1 MPFAYS
7 VRSQAHRSDGFT
19 LVELI
24 VVVVI
29 VGILASVGIP
39 AFLSAADKAKQAE
52 ASVLASA
59 YIRATQAYYVS
70 HSTPPLTEL
79 DLAEFVQINGCDSG
93 TAKGS
98 SNPVQC
104 KYVVGNSPRRS
115 KYWNS
120 ASGIFNVVLQQAP
133 GKTAVVVVPAGAYM
147 NKGFGVIGCFN
158 HASVSTKVIKRAER
172 GWLTGGN
179 HDAEAMASIRKF
191 C

>member
-1 MPFAYS
+1 MPFVHSACFHDHKS
-7 VRSQAHRSDGFT
+7 GGFT
-19 LVELI
+19 LVELVI
-24 VVVVI
+24 VIFI

-52 ASVLASA
+52 ASVLAST

-70 HSTPPLTEL
+70 HSMPPLTEL

-98 SNPVQC
+98 SNPIAC

-147 NKGFGVIGCFN
+147 NKGFGAIGCFN
-158 HASVSTKVIKRAER
+158 HASVSTKVIKRADR
-172 GWLTGGN
+172 GWLTRGN
-179 HDAEAMASIRKF
+179 HDAEAMASIRRF

>member
-70 HSTPPLTEL
+70 HSMPPLTEL

-120 ASGIFNVVLQQAP
+120 ASGIFNVVLWQAP